1 MLFDIRHEILSLDL
15 GHARIK
21 AMRVES
27 AGPGKLRVMAI
38 GSEAVPPPPDG
49 DRDRQQGLRERMHAA
64 LENLLRRLAIH
75 PKRER
80 RVLSCLPAN
89 QVAIKRVACLPLPE
103 EELRAALA
111 FEARKHLPVEGE
123 ALMDFQIL
131 GKVGDQLDVLLV
143 TTTREAVQRH
153 LELLEGLGFRND
165 PKSLILEAPQLAALN
180 ACRRASQSVA
190 KIAQNAA
197 ESGGGEMFACLSL
210 GATASQIA
218 LYRSGGAL
226 LCRDIAVGGDR
237 MSEEKRQSLGLTF
250 DEAEARKCAEGL
262 MPESVTPETGK
273 TASSGLMLEAER
285 DAVPASV
292 STLVREIGRTL
303 RFVQK
308 EDAAYRPQCLHL
320 LGAPA
325 ADATLRSALQRELA
339 LDVVAVNPLAGFADL
354 AKTPDHPLAFGL
366 TAGMAWR
373 GAHEFF
379 PRQPE

>member
-1 MLFDIRHEILSLDL
+1 MLFDRRHEILSLDL
-15 GHARIK
+15 GHARVK
-21 AMRVES
+21 AMRVE
-27 AGPGKLRVMAI
+27 AEGPGKLRVVAL

-80 RVLSCLPAN
+80 RVLSCLPAS
-89 QVAIKRVACLPLPE
+89 QVAIKRVSCLPLPE

-143 TTTREAVQRH
+143 TTTREAVRQH
-153 LELLEGLGFRND
+153 LDLLEGLGFRNE

-180 ACRRASQSVA
+180 VCRRASQS
-190 KIAQNAA
+190 AA
-197 ESGGGEMFACLSL
+197 ENGGGEMFACLSL

-262 MPESVTPETGK
+262 LPESMAPESGNSP
-273 TASSGLMLEAER
+273 ASGLMLEAER
-285 DAVPASV
+285 DALPASV
-292 STLVREIGRTL
+292 ATLVREIGRTL

-308 EDAAYRPQCLHL
+308 EDSAYRPQHLHL

-325 ADATLRSALQRELA
+325 ADATLRAALQRELA
-339 LDVVAVNPLAGFADL
+339 LDVVAINPLAGFAGL